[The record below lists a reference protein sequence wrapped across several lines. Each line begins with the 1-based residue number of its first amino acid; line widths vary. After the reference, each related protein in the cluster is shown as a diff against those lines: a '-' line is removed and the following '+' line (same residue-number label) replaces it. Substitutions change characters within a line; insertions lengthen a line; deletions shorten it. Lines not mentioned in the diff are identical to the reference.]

1 MDNILLQTF
10 LSMPSHFRLPNGLS
24 DPNLV
29 FLNMN
34 IHASTICLHQA
45 AIFKAETHGLPSSVC
60 AESRVRCLTAASQ
73 IASIMRITSH
83 LDPCIVC
90 SSMSLADSMC
100 FNLI

>member
-1 MDNILLQTF
+1 
-10 LSMPSHFRLPNGLS
+10 
-24 DPNLV
+24 
-29 FLNMN
+29 
-34 IHASTICLHQA
+34 
-45 AIFKAETHGLPSSVC
+45 
-60 AESRVRCLTAASQ
+60 VRCLTAASQ